1 MKYNIAF
8 KFLAVLLCAACLLGA
23 VGSVAG
29 VLVLT
34 EGGLYDK
41 TVAQVREE
49 TIRSRAETMAQETA
63 MYYSSKNLGGCP
75 ENLLDDYIADSGGH
89 VYGWYR
95 YGFDWDHFGYALKDA
110 EGNVLESGGGLSAG
124 GGTATYS
131 FPVTGKYL
139 YLVSA
144 NPKNIPAS
152 TPSTAASGSG
162 EELYDAIPAEG
173 ATVCGA
179 TFLDGDG
186 NVLYYVFST
195 DGIGTVFYN
204 QEGLVVYRSFYNEV
218 WTETGTVCDAV
229 LQDVN
234 GSILYERHDP
244 VNAGELSMDASGNLV
259 FIAAPVEEEPEETE
273 ATEATEPVTEPET
286 QATEV
291 PVELDENGNPIAA
304 VPEEAAWTEDNQD
317 SPTEWS
323 EPEEGKA
330 SGEEAYSEEDY
341 EEDPYSGEGQ
351 PKEDYE
357 AYNEDVPE
365 EQTAEDGAADGA
377 ETVPETTEAP
387 TEPPVTEPEVTEAPP
402 VPEETVP
409 EVTEPVLIDG
419 KPLSQYQ
426 VSRYSYYDSQTGE
439 EMVAQCVYLT
449 MPELT
454 VEVYTE
460 KGALEEDCLY
470 DVLEI
475 VRQFRNDLFLI
486 LGVSLLLFAV
496 LAVYLCCAAGRK
508 PKCDEVRAGGLNR
521 LPLDLYLALAAV
533 GICALAAVGT
543 QGAYYLLRQSLQ
555 TGCATAIAA
564 AYAACLLIVGFGFA
578 LAAQVKTP
586 GSYWITNSICGR
598 CINLVIRC
606 AVWLEKFLSLKG
618 FPSLGRGCKKVWL
631 WLTLAAAWLWQL
643 ISQFCRWLKDLA
655 HRFLRMLPVMWQW
668 LLTGCVILLLLFLS
682 IATRSEGM
690 LVLYLIA
697 ALAIVLYGA
706 YCFGTLRKSTKRM
719 SKGDLDTQV
728 DDKHMVGAFKDFAED
743 LNGLAGVA
751 VVAAQKQLKSERMKT
766 ELITNVSHDIKTP
779 LTSIIN
785 YVDLLQKPHTD
796 EEQEQYLEVLAR
808 QSLRLKK
815 LIDDL
820 MEMSK
825 ASTGNMTVE
834 VTKLDAVESVNQAL
848 GEFADKLDKAQ
859 IIPVFRHTEES
870 VAMMADGRLVWRV
883 LSNLLSNAVKY
894 AMPGTRLYIDL
905 MVLEGKVV
913 ISLKNISRDEL
924 NIEADE
930 LMERFVRGDDS
941 RNTEGSGLGLNI
953 AKSLMELQKGQLQ
966 LLVDGDLFKV
976 TLVFPGA

>member
-1 MKYNIAF
+1 MKYHITF

-41 TVAQVREE
+41 TVPQVREE
-49 TIRSRAETMAQETA
+49 VIRSRAEALVRDTA
-63 MYYSSKNLGGCP
+63 MYYCSQTLGGCP
-75 ENLLDDYIADSGGH
+75 EELLDDYNADNGGY
-89 VYGWYR
+89 VYGWYNF
-95 YGFDWDHFGYALKDA
+95 GFQREHFGYALKDGS
-110 EGNVLESGGGLSAG
+110 GNVLESGGGLSAG

-131 FPVTGKYL
+131 FPVSGKYL

-144 NPKNIPAS
+144 NPKNISAS
-152 TPSTAASGSG
+152 TPSIAASGSDV
-162 EELYDAIPAEG
+162 ELYDAIPPEG

-204 QEGLVVYRSFYNEV
+204 QEGLVVYRSFYNED
-218 WTETGTVCDAV
+218 WTETGTVCDV
-229 LQDVN
+229 MLQDVN

-259 FIAAPVEEEPEETE
+259 FIAASMEKEQKETE
-273 ATEATEPVTEPET
+273 PTEVTEPVTEPET
-286 QATEV
+286 QATEAEA
-291 PVELDENGNPIAA
+291 ELDENGDPIAA
-304 VPEEAAWTEDNQD
+304 VPEEAAWTEDNQN

-323 EPEEGKA
+323 EPEE
-330 SGEEAYSEEDY
+330 SQDFGEEAYSEEDY
-341 EEDPYSGEGQ
+341 QEEPYSEEGQ
-351 PKEDYE
+351 PEEGYE
-357 AYNEDVPE
+357 AYSEDAPE
-365 EQTAEDGAADGA
+365 EQTGEDGAVDGA
-377 ETVPETTEAP
+377 EAVPETTEAP
-387 TEPPVTEPEVTEAPP
+387 TEPPVTEPEVTQAPT
-402 VPEETVP
+402 VPAETVP

-426 VSRYSYYDSQTGE
+426 VSRYTYYDSQNGE
-439 EMVAQCVYLT
+439 EMLAQCVYLT

-521 LPLDLYLALAAV
+521 LPLDLYLGVAV
-533 GICALAAVGT
+533 LGGCALAALGT
-543 QGAYYLLRQSLQ
+543 QGAYYLLKQSLQ

-598 CINLVIRC
+598 CIHLVIRC

-618 FPSLGRGCKKVWL
+618 FPSLGRGCKKAWL
-631 WLTLAAAWLWQL
+631 WLTLAAAWLWQMVRR
-643 ISQFCRWLKDLA
+643 FGGWLKDLA

-668 LLTGCVILLLLFLS
+668 LLTGCAMVFLLFLS
-682 IATRSEGM
+682 IATGSKFLLGVCM
-690 LVLYLIA
+690 VVFPL
-697 ALAIVLYGA
+697 IVLYGA
-706 YCFGTLRKSTKRM
+706 HCFGVLRKSTERM
-719 SKGDLDTQV
+719 SKGDLNTQV

-743 LNGLAGVA
+743 LNALAGVA

-859 IIPVFRHTEES
+859 IIPVFRHTDES

-905 MVLEGKVV
+905 MALEGKVV

>member
-1 MKYNIAF
+1 MKYHIAF
-8 KFLAVLLCAACLLGA
+8 KFLAVILCAACLLGA
-23 VGSVAG
+23 VGSAAG

-34 EGGLYDK
+34 EGELYDK
-41 TVAQVREE
+41 TVPQVREE
-49 TIRSRAETMAQETA
+49 IIRSRAETLARDTA
-63 MYYSSKNLGGCP
+63 MYYCSQTLGGCP
-75 ENLLDDYIADSGGH
+75 EELLDDYVADNGGY
-89 VYGWYR
+89 VYGWYNF
-95 YGFDWDHFGYALKDA
+95 GFQREHFGYALKDA
-110 EGNVLESGGGLSAG
+110 EGNVVTSGGTLTGESGGEVL
-124 GGTATYS
+124 T
-131 FPVTGKYL
+131 FPISGKYL
-139 YLVSA
+139 YLVSTS
-144 NPKNIPAS
+144 PKNAP
-152 TPSTAASGSG
+152 SGSLPVTSSAAA
-162 EELYDAIPAEG
+162 ENPYDAIPPEG
-173 ATVCGA
+173 ATVGGVQ
-179 TFLDGDG
+179 FLDGDG
-186 NVLYYVFST
+186 NVLYYLFSNT
-195 DGIGTVFYN
+195 GLGTAFHAQDGS
-204 QEGLVVYRSFYNEV
+204 VVYRSYY
-218 WTETGTVCDAV
+218 TEDWAQTGAVCGAV
-229 LQDVN
+229 LQDVSGN
-234 GSILYERHDP
+234 VIYERHDP
-244 VNAGELSMDASGNLV
+244 AGVGKLELDDAGALV
-259 FIAAPVEEEPEETE
+259 FIGTPVEQAETAEPIEESQPEEIQTE
-273 ATEATEPVTEPET
+273 ATVVQTEIPEEPVAEQP
-286 QATEV
+286 Q
-291 PVELDENGNPIAA
+291 DG
-304 VPEEAAWTEDNQD
+304 EDAQL
-317 SPTEWS
+317 S
-323 EPEEGKA
+323 EPEQEETPEDAQPLSEEPQEEPAEQPQEEPIEEPQEEPAAESDGEDTPVEQ
-330 SGEEAYSEEDY
+330 GEEE
-341 EEDPYSGEGQ
+341 Q
-351 PKEDYE
+351 P
-357 AYNEDVPE
+357 
-365 EQTAEDGAADGA
+365 AES
-377 ETVPETTEAP
+377 VPETTEAP
-387 TEPPVTEPEVTEAPP
+387 TEPPVTEPEVTEAP
-402 VPEETVP
+402 TVP
-409 EVTEPVLIDG
+409 ETEPPETEPVLIEG

-426 VSRYSYYDSQTGE
+426 VSRYSYYDSESGE
-439 EMVAQCVYLT
+439 EMLAKCVYLT

-470 DVLEI
+470 EVLEI

-508 PKCDEVRAGGLNR
+508 PKCTEVRAGGLNR
-521 LPLDLYLALAAV
+521 LPLDLYLGLVVLGIVGLAVA
-533 GICALAAVGT
+533 
-543 QGAYYLLRQSLQ
+543 GAEGSYYLLRQSLQ

-578 LAAQVKTP
+578 LAAQLKTP
-586 GSYWITNSICGR
+586 GSFWITNSVCGR

-606 AVWLEKFLSLKG
+606 AVWTEKFLSLKG
-618 FPSLGRGCKKVWL
+618 FPALGRGCKTVWL
-631 WLTLAAAWLWQL
+631 WLTLAAAWLWQM
-643 ISQFCRWLKDLA
+643 IKRFGRWLKDLV

-668 LLTGCVILLLLFLS
+668 LLIGGVMLFMIFLS
-682 IATRSEGM
+682 IAVGSKFLLGAC
-690 LVLYLIA
+690 LVSFPI
-697 ALAIVLYGA
+697 IILYGA
-706 YCFGTLRKSTKRM
+706 HCFGVLRESTKRM

-825 ASTGNMTVE
+825 ASTGNMPVD

-848 GEFADKLDKAQ
+848 GEFADKLSKAQ

-905 MVLEGKVV
+905 MEMEGKVV

-924 NIEADE
+924 NIDADE

-976 TLVFPGA
+976 TLIFPAG